1 MPGTVTFQASGRAI
15 PVPTEQAESLLGRI
29 TDPALRDCL
38 AHGIRRRLVDIELCA
53 KAALLDAIEAWLHS
67 DGIEAVGYDLFHV
80 RAVYRIDLRLV
91 GAATA
96 VAGTADA
103 A

>member
-15 PVPTEQAESLLGRI
+15 PVPAEQAASLLARI
-29 TDPALRDCL
+29 TDAALRDCL
-38 AHGIRRRLVDIELCA
+38 AHGIRRRFVDIELCK
-53 KAALLDAIEAWLHS
+53 KAALLHAIDEWLHS

-80 RAVYRIDLRLV
+80 RAVYRIDLRLA
-91 GAATA
+91 GAA